1 MEIVGARGELRRRCS
16 VAGREPGFYHRLND
30 PSAGDFLSLSF
41 PSTTARKGHLE
52 VSFPSTTTRK
62 GHLEVQAEAGDER
75 AVSLPAGCFAV
86 ERLLAKR
93 ARNVCT
99 VYA

>member
-16 VAGREPGFYHRLND
+16 VAGREPGFYRRLND
-30 PSAGDFLSLSF
+30 PLAGDFPSLSF

-52 VSFPSTTTRK
+52 V
-62 GHLEVQAEAGDER
+62 QAEAGDKR